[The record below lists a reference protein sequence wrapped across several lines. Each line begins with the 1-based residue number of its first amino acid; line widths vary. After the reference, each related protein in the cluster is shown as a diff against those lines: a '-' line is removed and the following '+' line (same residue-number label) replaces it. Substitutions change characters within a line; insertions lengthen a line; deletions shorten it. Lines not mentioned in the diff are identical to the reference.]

1 MCLQTKSLPYTAG
14 KWQSS
19 LFSVISVD
27 VLDDFIKMIYFAQR
41 QGR

>member
-27 VLDDFIKMIYFAQR
+27 MLDGFIKMIYFAQR